1 MASIR
6 FSSTPFLAALL
17 LFALSGCTTQTVKK
31 VNAVKMNQ
39 AEEQLSQAQ
48 LLDVGIAV
56 FDPGVPESLEAREDD
71 NIFPQVRRAEARYV
85 PYQLRKTLE
94 ASNQWGAVRVLP
106 ETDPA
111 AEVSVTGRL
120 IQSDGYEMAV
130 EVVAVDATGRVW
142 IDKRYEDSASQF
154 AYRDDIDYPG
164 DPFQD
169 IYNQVANDLVRARN
183 KLTKQQLADIRT
195 IGQLRYAAELSPVAF
210 GDHLSENKKGQV
222 VINRLPSPNDPML
235 RRVNRIRESEYLF
248 VDTVDQQYDAFYR
261 QMDPSYEQWR
271 RYSYEETLAADATK
285 RSARMRM
292 LAGALA
298 AVGGGLVS
306 SKADS
311 SAGRIVG
318 NAAVLGGLTLL
329 KQGYDTGKQA
339 KIHEDAL
346 KELATSFDAEVS
358 PIVMNVEGEVIKLS
372 GSLDAQYSEW
382 RRLLRE
388 IYAEEVGLP
397 LQQGNQAASN

>member
-6 FSSTPFLAALL
+6 LMSLYCFAALML
-17 LFALSGCTTQTVKK
+17 ILVSGCTTQTVKK

-56 FDPGVPESLEAREDD
+56 FDPGVPESVEAREED

-85 PYQLRKTLE
+85 PYQLRQTLE

-106 ETDPA
+106 EPDPA
-111 AEVSVTGRL
+111 AEVSITGSMVL
-120 IQSDGYEMAV
+120 SDGYEMTIDV
-130 EVVAVDATGRVW
+130 RAVDSTGRVW

-169 IYNQVANDLVRARN
+169 IYNQIANDLVRARA
-183 KLTKQQLADIRT
+183 KLSRQELADIRT

-210 GDHLSENKKGQV
+210 GDHLKQNKKGKV
-222 VINRLPSPNDPML
+222 VINRLPSPTDPML

-248 VDTVDQQYDAFYR
+248 VDTVDQQYNAFYR

-298 AVGGGLVS
+298 AVGGGVVS
-306 SKADS
+306 SKSNS
-311 SAGRIVG
+311 SAGRLVG
-318 NAAVLGGLTLL
+318 NAGILGGLTLL

-339 KIHEDAL
+339 KIHEEAL
-346 KELATSFDAEVS
+346 KELATSFDSEVS
-358 PIVMNVEGEVIKLS
+358 PIVMNVEGEVVKLT
-372 GSLDAQYSEW
+372 GSLEAQYSEW

-388 IYAEEVGLP
+388 IYAEEIGLP
-397 LQQGNQAASN
+397 LQSGNQAASN